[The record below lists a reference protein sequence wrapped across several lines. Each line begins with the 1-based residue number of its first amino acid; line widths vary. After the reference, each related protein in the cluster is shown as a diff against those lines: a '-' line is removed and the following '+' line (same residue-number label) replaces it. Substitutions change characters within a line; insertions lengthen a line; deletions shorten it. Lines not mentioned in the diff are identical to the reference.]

1 MTEPATVQLI
11 EAVVGSTRVFSRAV
25 SSVVEDEILQESGDQ
40 RLTPTQ
46 VTVLKL
52 INHSGSRTLSE
63 LAALLDVSAAAAS
76 KSVDRLVR
84 RKLLARREAKTDR
97 RLTELSLTRFG
108 RDVLTKY
115 ESLKTD
121 RLAHTFQQFAPEEL
135 RTAARVLERLSA
147 ALLNSSN
154 KAEEICLQCYM
165 HGDTCSVR
173 QTKMPERCRS
183 LRNQMVRA
191 RDLAPVVEAVR

>member
-1 MTEPATVQLI
+1 MPEPSTVQLI

-25 SSVVEDEILQESGDQ
+25 SSVVEDGVLQDSGDH
-40 RLTPTQ
+40 RLTSSQ

-52 INHSGSRTLSE
+52 IHHSGSRTLSE
-63 LAALLDVSAAAAS
+63 LASLLDVSNAAAS

-84 RKLLARREAKTDR
+84 RKLLARRESKTDR

-108 RDVLTKY
+108 RDVLMRY
-115 ESLKTD
+115 ERLKTD
-121 RLAHTFQQFAPEEL
+121 MLAKTFEHFAPEEL
-135 RTAARVLERLSA
+135 KTAARVLEQLSA
-147 ALLNSSN
+147 ALLNSSD

-183 LRNQMVRA
+183 LQRRMRPQDLKPIAEA
-191 RDLAPVVEAVR
+191 RP

>member
-25 SSVVEDEILQESGDQ
+25 SSVVEDEILLESGDH

-52 INHSGSRTLSE
+52 IHHSESRTLSE
-63 LAALLDVSAAAAS
+63 LAGLLDVSNAAAS

-84 RKLLARREAKTDR
+84 RKLLARREAKSDR

-108 RDVLTKY
+108 RNVLIKY

-121 RLAHTFQQFAPEEL
+121 KLARTFQQFAPEEL
-135 RTAARVLERLSA
+135 RAAAQVLERLSA
-147 ALLNSSN
+147 ALLKSS
-154 KAEEICLQCYM
+154 KKSEEICLQCYM
-165 HGDTCSVR
+165 HGDTCTVR
-173 QTKMPERCRS
+173 ETKIPERCKS
-183 LRNQMVRA
+183 LRRQMQRPE
-191 RDLAPVVEAVR
+191 LAPAAGVER

>member
-1 MTEPATVQLI
+1 MPESSTVDLI

-25 SSVVEDEILQESGDQ
+25 SSVVENSVLQESGDQ
-40 RLTPTQ
+40 RLTSTQ

-52 INHSGSRTLSE
+52 IHLSGSRTLTE

-84 RKLLARREAKTDR
+84 RKLLARREATTDR

-108 RDVLTKY
+108 REVLTRY
-115 ESLKTD
+115 ERLKTD
-121 RLAHTFQQFAPEEL
+121 MLARTFEQFSADEL
-135 RTAARVLERLSA
+135 RHAARVLGKLSA
-147 ALLNSSN
+147 ALLNSSG

-165 HGDTCSVR
+165 HGDTCTVR
-173 QTKMPERCRS
+173 QTKMPDHCRS
-183 LRNQMVRA
+183 LRRMMRPEE
-191 RDLAPVVEAVR
+191 LAPVAEARS

>member
-1 MTEPATVQLI
+1 MAEAPTAELI
-11 EAVVGSTRVFSRAV
+11 EAIVGSTRVFSRAV
-25 SSVVEDEILQESGDQ
+25 SSVVEDGVLHDSGDQ

-63 LAALLDVSAAAAS
+63 LATLLDVSNAAAS

-84 RKLLARREAKTDR
+84 RRLLGRREAKTDR
-97 RLTELSLTRFG
+97 RLTELTLTRFG
-108 RDVLTKY
+108 RDVLTRY
-115 ESLKTD
+115 ERLKAD
-121 RLAHTFQQFAPEEL
+121 KLARTFEPFSSDEL
-135 RTAARVLERLSA
+135 RGAVRVLQKLSA
-147 ALLNSSN
+147 ALLNSSDR
-154 KAEEICLQCYM
+154 AEEICLQCYM

-183 LRNQMVRA
+183 LRRLVRPQELMPA
-191 RDLAPVVEAVR
+191 AEGSR

>member
-11 EAVVGSTRVFSRAV
+11 EAVVGSTRVFTKAV
-25 SSVVEDEILQESGDQ
+25 SSVVEDEVLQESGDQ

-52 INHSGSRTLSE
+52 IHHSGSRTLSE
-63 LAALLDVSAAAAS
+63 LASLLDVSAAAAS

-84 RKLLARREAKTDR
+84 RKLLARREAKSDR
-97 RLTELSLTRFG
+97 RLTDLSLTRFG
-108 RDVLTKY
+108 RDVLMRY
-115 ESLKTD
+115 ENLKTD
-121 RLAHTFQQFAPEEL
+121 KLARTFQQFAPEEL

-147 ALLNSSN
+147 ALLKSSN

-165 HGDTCSVR
+165 HGDNCAVR
-173 QTKMPERCRS
+173 ETKMPDRCRE
-183 LRNQMVRA
+183 LRTQMRPRVQTPIAEA
-191 RDLAPVVEAVR
+191 R